1 MLKKYEEEII
11 KLLDQLQVIGG
22 LTVILLG
29 VVPRAGMTAAG
40 TAAYRALSQRYSA
53 ITKNDSNAW
62 YLHVEAVLR
71 TKTQPA
77 GTQEGMDTNPGG
89 LRMVGGRPD
98 SGPTGAIA
106 RTDNDVRRVN
116 ILHEF
121 HLTYH
126 ASKLRAVFY
135 ECTDYSGCPLLN
147 EVAQRMKHIK

>member
-53 ITKNDSNAW
+53 IAKNDSNAW

-77 GTQEGMDTNPGG
+77 GTQEGMDTNSEQPP
-89 LRMVGGRPD
+89 L
-98 SGPTGAIA
+98 PTSIWAADIVHLSPASYRVLQLAIIKLSA
-106 RTDNDVRRVN
+106 QSVQPSSEVYNNNNTNNSNN
-116 ILHEF
+116 I
-121 HLTYH
+121 
-126 ASKLRAVFY
+126 V
-135 ECTDYSGCPLLN
+135 
-147 EVAQRMKHIK
+147 I